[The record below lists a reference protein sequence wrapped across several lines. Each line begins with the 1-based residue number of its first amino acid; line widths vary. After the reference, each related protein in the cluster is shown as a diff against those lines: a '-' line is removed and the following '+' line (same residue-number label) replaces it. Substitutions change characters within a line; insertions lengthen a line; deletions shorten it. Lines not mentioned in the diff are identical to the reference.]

1 MDAKTAIRMIE
12 SGKAQ
17 CLYTTVLIVR
27 IEDVVY
33 ISFDG
38 KVWEKSDNAEVK
50 KQL

>member
-27 IEDVVY
+27 IEGVIY

-38 KVWEKSDNAEVK
+38 KVWEKSENTVVK
-50 KQL
+50 KQF